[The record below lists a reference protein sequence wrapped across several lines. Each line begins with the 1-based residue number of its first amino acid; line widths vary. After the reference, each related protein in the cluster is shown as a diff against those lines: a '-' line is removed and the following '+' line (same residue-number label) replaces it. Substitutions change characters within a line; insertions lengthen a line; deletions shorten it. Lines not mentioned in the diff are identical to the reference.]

1 MLSLGFKLS
10 FYLLTVR
17 SCGHTFVLGQMVEEA
32 GTGLLG
38 SSSRPA
44 LWCPSPVWSSG
55 ALCWRK
61 RRRRKFFA
69 FTTAMA

>member
-44 LWCPSPVWSSG
+44 PRCPSSVWSSG